1 VTENPIRD
9 ALWNSPAALLALLG
23 LLGSEWVLR
32 RLSRLV

>member
-9 ALWNSPAALLALLG
+9 ALWNSPAALITLLFLLG
-23 LLGSEWVLR
+23 AEWVFR